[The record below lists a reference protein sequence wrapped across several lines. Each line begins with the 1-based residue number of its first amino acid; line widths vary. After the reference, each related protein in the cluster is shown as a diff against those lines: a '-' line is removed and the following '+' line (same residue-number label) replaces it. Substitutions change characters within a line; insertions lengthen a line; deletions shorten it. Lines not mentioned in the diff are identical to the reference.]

1 MMNVDESD
9 WRRFRRSVPEW
20 RERYLQTVN
29 EEIRSCLATSDDRTP
44 TEAFWEI
51 KDRVDAE
58 AKILQ
63 ACLDGHSRSNMSIHL
78 IRMFQ
83 HGMIHEAD
91 LDGFSHE
98 LRDQVLASIEEF
110 GTRSE

>member
-1 MMNVDESD
+1 MIANVDESD
-9 WRRFRRSVPEW
+9 WRRFRRSVSEW

-29 EEIRSCLATSDDRTP
+29 EEINVLTTPGDRTP

-78 IRMFQ
+78 IRMLQ
-83 HGMIHEAD
+83 HGMICEAD
-91 LDGFSHE
+91 LDDFSHE
-98 LRDQVLASIEEF
+98 LRDQILASIEEF
-110 GTRSE
+110 GRRSE

>member
-1 MMNVDESD
+1 MMMNVDESD
-9 WRRFRRSVPEW
+9 WRHFRRSVSEW

-29 EEIRSCLATSDDRTP
+29 EEINVLTTPGDRTP
-44 TEAFWEI
+44 TEAFWDI
-51 KDRVDAE
+51 KERVDAE

-63 ACLDGHSRSNMSIHL
+63 ACLDRHSRSNMSIHL
-78 IRMFQ
+78 IRMLR

-98 LRDQVLASIEEF
+98 LRDQVLVSIEEF